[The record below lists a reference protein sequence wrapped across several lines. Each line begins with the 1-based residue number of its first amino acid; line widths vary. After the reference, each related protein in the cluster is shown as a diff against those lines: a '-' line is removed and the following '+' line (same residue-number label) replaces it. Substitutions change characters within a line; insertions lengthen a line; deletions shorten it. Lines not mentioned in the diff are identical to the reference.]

1 MKCGDCFCFFY
12 VSTHP
17 LSRISRTAWWARST
31 WGSGETLF
39 KAGKKKNL
47 ICLPYIHTYSTYTL
61 IFALLKLS
69 AFIWQSGHTWGKGM
83 HEAIQDSLLSCKSFC
98 EALFI
103 CLSLSAWMAAGLCG
117 TPSAWC
123 QEQLKQKVPPRQIIS
138 FYIWA
143 SPYLFRGGTVLGPL
157 PFAVKVWFFFFSF
170 FSQIQTRRTGDVIII
185 CYLSVIYQ
193 ILQDGHGEK

>member
-1 MKCGDCFCFFY
+1 MENNTHISPTHTHRWNVLSVFLFY

-39 KAGKKKNL
+39 KAGKKKTSFVSYT
-47 ICLPYIHTYSTYTL
+47 CSTYTV

-103 CLSLSAWMAAGLCG
+103 CLSLRAWMAAGLCG

-138 FYIWA
+138 FFSYIWA
-143 SPYLFRGGTVLGPL
+143 SPYLFRGGTVPGPL
-157 PFAVKVWFFFFSF
+157 PFAVEIR
-170 FSQIQTRRTGDVIII
+170 QR
-185 CYLSVIYQ
+185 
-193 ILQDGHGEK
+193 